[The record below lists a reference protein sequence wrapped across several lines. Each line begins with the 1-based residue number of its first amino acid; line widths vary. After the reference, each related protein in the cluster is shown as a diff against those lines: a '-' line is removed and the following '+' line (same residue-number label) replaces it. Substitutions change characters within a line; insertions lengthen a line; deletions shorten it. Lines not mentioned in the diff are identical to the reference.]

1 MLKSIS
7 NFSWEE
13 FSTRNNLYFRVAY
26 YIFVH
31 ALALLAFKYATLT
44 TFFTFKTKSFILNI
58 ILHRNCLYN
67 YSI

>member
-31 ALALLAFKYATLT
+31 VLALLAFKYATLT
-44 TFFTFKTKSFILNI
+44 TFFTFIL
-58 ILHRNCLYN
+58 LRQY
-67 YSI
+67 